1 MNKKTNIQLIV
12 SICLGL
18 MAVGGFIY
26 ASYYISGLTDK
37 TALLREE
44 IENKEI
50 RIKRIQRLNTSA
62 DKTKSDRAMLLNY
75 FIKPNGAIDFVSSLE
90 AVASKFNLQYST
102 NAIEN
107 IEKESLASQDKQ
119 LLRVG
124 MSLSGGW
131 KNILKYI
138 LYIESLPY
146 PITIEKLELISE
158 GVAERPVIV
167 ESSNTS
173 LTSSTSSVS
182 KTVTSKPIA
191 ESRWKLGVTFST
203 VMMKK

>member
-1 MNKKTNIQLIV
+1 MNKKTNIQLIF

-18 MAVGGFIY
+18 LAVGGFVY
-26 ASYYISGLTDK
+26 AAYYISGLTNK
-37 TALLREE
+37 TSLLREE

-50 RIKRIQRLNTSA
+50 RIKRIQRLNNSA

-90 AVASKFNLQYST
+90 SVASKFNLQYST
-102 NAIEN
+102 NVIEN
-107 IEKESLASQDKQ
+107 VETEILASQDKQ

-131 KNILKYI
+131 KNVLKYI

-146 PITIEKLELISE
+146 PITVEKLELVSE
-158 GVAERPVIV
+158 GIVGRPAIA
-167 ESSNTS
+167 ESSPAS
-173 LTSSTSSVS
+173 PTSSTT
-182 KTVTSKPIA
+182 KTIAVKPIV
-191 ESRWKLGVTFST
+191 ESRWKLGITFST

>member
-1 MNKKTNIQLIV
+1 MNKKTSIQLIF

-18 MAVGGFIY
+18 LAVGGFVY
-26 ASYYISGLTDK
+26 AAYYIDGLTEK
-37 TALLREE
+37 TSLLREE

-50 RIKRIQRLNTSA
+50 RIKRIQRLNASA
-62 DKTKSDRAMLLNY
+62 DKTKSDRSMLLNY
-75 FIKPNGAIDFVSSLE
+75 FVKPNGAIDFVSSLE
-90 AVASKFNLQYST
+90 ETASNFNLEYST

-107 IEKESLASQDKQ
+107 IESETLASQDKQ
-119 LLRVG
+119 LLRIG

-131 KNILKYI
+131 NNVIKYL

-146 PITIEKLELISE
+146 PINIEKLELVSE
-158 GVAERPVIV
+158 GIVAKSAIV
-167 ESSNTS
+167 EPTS
-173 LTSSTSSVS
+173 ASLASSTLKIVAP
-182 KTVTSKPIA
+182 KPIA

>member
-1 MNKKTNIQLIV
+1 MNKKTNIQLIF

-18 MAVGGFIY
+18 LAVGGFVY
-26 ASYYISGLTDK
+26 AAHYISGLTDK

-90 AVASKFNLQYST
+90 SVASKFNLQYST
-102 NAIEN
+102 NVIEN
-107 IEKESLASQDKQ
+107 VETEILASQDKQ

-131 KNILKYI
+131 KNVLKYI

-146 PITIEKLELISE
+146 PITIEKLELVSE
-158 GVAERPVIV
+158 GIVGRPAIV
-167 ESSNTS
+167 ESSP
-173 LTSSTSSVS
+173 TSSTT
-182 KTVTSKPIA
+182 KTIATKPII
-191 ESRWKLGVTFST
+191 ESRWKLGITFST